1 MFFASDNGA
10 AAHPKIMEAINRVNE
25 GYRSAYGADAEMDQV
40 RKSIREIFEA
50 PEAAVYLVA
59 TGTAANA
66 LSLAC
71 ITQPWQTVFCHRVAH
86 VEEDEC
92 GAPEFFTGGAKL
104 TLIDGEH
111 AKMNPDA
118 LEEAVTMTGRT
129 GVHNVQH
136 GSLSITQA
144 TENGTVYTLDEIKTL
159 TAIAKKAGMKS
170 HLDGARFANA
180 MVSLGCTAS
189 EMTWKSGIDIVSFG
203 GTKNGCLGVEAVV
216 IFDPELAWEF
226 ELRRKRAGH
235 LFSKHR
241 YLSAQMAVYLHD
253 NLWIEM
259 ATHANSM
266 AGKLETALKTSNN
279 VTFNHP
285 REANMLFTSFPRG
298 AHKRVTDAG
307 AYYYHWPTDRSL
319 DGDPNELISC
329 RLVTSW
335 QTHREDVINFANL
348 ITEES

>member
-10 AAHPKIMEAINRVNE
+10 ATHPKIMEAIERANA

-40 RKSIREIFEA
+40 RASIREVFEA
-50 PEAAVYLVA
+50 PDAAVYLVA

-86 VEEDEC
+86 IEEDEC

-104 TLIDGEH
+104 TLVEGEH
-111 AKMNPDA
+111 AKMTSDA
-118 LEEAVTMTGRT
+118 LSDAITFTGHA
-129 GVHNVQH
+129 GVHNVQR
-136 GSLSITQA
+136 GALSITQA
-144 TENGTVYTLDEIKTL
+144 TENGTVYTLDEIQAL
-159 TAIAKKAGMKS
+159 TEIAKKSGIKS

-180 MVSLGCTAS
+180 LVSLGCTAA

-216 IFDPELAWEF
+216 IFDPALAWEF

-241 YLSAQMAVYLHD
+241 YLSAQMATYLED
-253 NLWIEM
+253 GLWLDL
-259 ATHANSM
+259 AGHANQM
-266 AGKLETALKTSNN
+266 ASKLETALQNTNS
-279 VTFNHP
+279 VTFVHP
-285 REANMLFTSFPRG
+285 RQANMLFASFPRA
-298 AHKRVTDAG
+298 AHKAAADAG
-307 AYYYHWPTDRSL
+307 AYYYHWPMDQSM
-319 DGDPNELISC
+319 DGDPDALISC

-335 QTHREDVINFANL
+335 QTEAQD
-348 ITEES
+348 ITEFATLIS

>member
-10 AAHPKIMEAINRVNE
+10 AAHPKILEALAQVNS
-25 GYRSAYGADAEMDQV
+25 GYRAAYGADPEMDQV
-40 RKSIREIFEA
+40 RRYIQDIFEA
-50 PEAAVYLVA
+50 PNASIYLVA

-104 TLIDGEH
+104 TLIEGEH
-111 AKMNPDA
+111 AKMQPDA
-118 LEEAVTMTGRT
+118 LQHAINRT
-129 GVHNVQH
+129 ARAGVHNVQH
-136 GSLSITQA
+136 GALSITQA
-144 TENGTVYTLDEIKTL
+144 TENGTVYTLDEIQTL
-159 TAIAKKAGMKS
+159 TEIAKQAGMKT

-180 MVSLGCTAS
+180 LVALGCSAA

-216 IFDPELAWEF
+216 IFDPDLAWQF

-241 YLSAQMAVYLHD
+241 YLSAQMAAYLKD
-253 NLWIEM
+253 GLWLEL
-259 ATHANSM
+259 ATHANQM
-266 AGKLETALKTSNN
+266 AAELETAFHGANTVS
-279 VTFNHP
+279 FDHP
-285 REANMLFTSFPRG
+285 REANMLFASFPRA
-298 AHKRVTDAG
+298 AHGRAAEAG
-307 AYYYHWPTDRSL
+307 AYYYHWPMDQSL
-319 DGDPNELISC
+319 EGDPDAHISC
-329 RLVTSW
+329 RLVCSW
-335 QTHREDVINFANL
+335 QTTTQDIKDLSTA
-348 ITEES
+348 IAAPP